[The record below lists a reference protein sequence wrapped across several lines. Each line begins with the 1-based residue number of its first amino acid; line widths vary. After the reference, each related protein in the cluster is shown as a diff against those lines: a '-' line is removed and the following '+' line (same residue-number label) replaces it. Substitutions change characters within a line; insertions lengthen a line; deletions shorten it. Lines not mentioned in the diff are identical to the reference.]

1 MKSNQFPALL
11 GGRPIS
17 KYTDT
22 PQAAHARLLRADPKA
37 LTPMQAALLRV
48 IKGQTK

>member
-1 MKSNQFPALL
+1 MKAKQFPALL
-11 GGRPIS
+11 SARPVS

-22 PQAAHARLLRADPKA
+22 PQAAHARLLRADPKT
-37 LTPMQAALLRV
+37 LTPMQAALLRA